1 MGRMATTNLWPNAI
15 RAIAAS
21 LVAWIHREQEAVVAY
36 QAEEIRALHEMLG
49 GKRLRFTDAQRRRL
63 ELKARPLSH
72 AKLREIGSLV
82 TPDTLTRWFRKY
94 AGANYDSHASRRP
107 GRPPKPRHIRELVVR
122 LAQEN
127 TSWGYTRIRDVMKH
141 LGHEIGRTT
150 VQRILDEDGIQPAPE
165 RRKHMPW
172 ATFLKAH
179 WGAIAA
185 MDFFKV
191 EVLSLRGPIR
201 YAVLVVMD
209 LQSRRVQ
216 IAGIIREPYE
226 DWMFQAL
233 RNLIDGVDGF
243 LLSHVYLIMDRDPVF
258 TQEFRARLAR
268 AGIEPVRLPRCS
280 PNLNAYVERFNRSIQ
295 EECLDRVVPL
305 GEAHLRKLV
314 REYVTHYHEERPH
327 QGLSGKLVTAS
338 SRARSDGPL
347 VRLER
352 LGGLLNHY
360 YREAA

>member
-1 MGRMATTNLWPNAI
+1 MGRMASHRWKAAA
-15 RAIAAS
+15 RAVLTLLADW
-21 LVAWIHREQEAVVAY
+21 LQREQEAIVAY
-36 QAEEIRALHEMLG
+36 QKEEIRALREMLG

-63 ELKARPLSH
+63 ALRARPLSH
-72 AKLREIGSLV
+72 KRLREIGTLV
-82 TPDTLTRWFRKY
+82 TPDTLTRWFRKC
-94 AGANYDSHASRRP
+94 AGAKYDSHARRAP
-107 GRPPKPRHIRELVVR
+107 GRPPKPQEIRDLVVQ

-127 TSWGYTRIRDVMKH
+127 VGWGYTRIRDVMRH

-150 VQRILDEDGIQPAPE
+150 IQRILDEDGIQPAPE
-165 RRKHMPW
+165 RRKHLPW

-209 LQSRRVQ
+209 LRSRRVQ
-216 IAGIIREPYE
+216 IAGIIREPSE
-226 DWMFQAL
+226 DWMFQVL
-233 RNLIDGVDGF
+233 RNLVDSVDGF
-243 LLSHVYLIMDRDPVF
+243 LLYHGYLIMDRDPVF
-258 TQEFRARLAR
+258 TQEFRARLSC

-295 EECLDRVVPL
+295 EECLNRVVPL
-305 GEAHLRKLV
+305 GEAHLRELV
-314 REYVTHYHEERPH
+314 HEYVSHYHEERPH
-327 QGLSGKLVTAS
+327 QGLEGQLVSPPT
-338 SRARSDGPL
+338 RSCGAGSI
-347 VRLER
+347 VRRER

>member
-1 MGRMATTNLWPNAI
+1 MSSLWPAAV

-21 LVAWIHREQEAVVAY
+21 LVAWIQREQEAVVAY
-36 QAEEIRALHEMLG
+36 QAEEIRALRELLG

-63 ELKARPLSH
+63 ALKSRPLSH
-72 AKLREIGSLV
+72 AKLREIGSIV

-94 AGANYDSHASRRP
+94 AGAKYDSHAKRRP
-107 GRPPKPRHIRELVVR
+107 GRPPKPQEIRELVVT

-150 VQRILDEDGIQPAPE
+150 VARILDEDGIQPAPE
-165 RRKHMPW
+165 RRKHLPW

-209 LQSRRVQ
+209 LKSRRVE

-226 DWMFQAL
+226 SWMFQIL
-233 RNLIDGVDGF
+233 RNLIDGMDGF

-258 TQEFRARLAR
+258 TQEFRARLEH
-268 AGIEPVRLPRCS
+268 AGIEPVRLPRRS

-295 EECLDRVVPL
+295 EECLNRVVPL
-305 GEAHLRKLV
+305 GEAHLRELV
-314 REYVTHYHEERPH
+314 REYVSHYHEERPH
-327 QGLSGKLVTAS
+327 QGLSGRFVSAS
-338 SRARSDGPL
+338 RRSQIGGRL
-347 VRLER
+347 VRRER
-352 LGGLLNHY
+352 LGGVLNHY